1 MIPGRARNQ
10 QFFFFA
16 GRISYLTHEISS
28 SDERASL
35 FPAARP
41 SPRELNSSPLAPT
54 LLLAVAERS
63 RAGWQKWTLG
73 FGFSWKNKAVIV
85 AWPFPRACPEAWLL
99 VEGAEPDGH
108 IPRARDTLGG
118 GGEPLPTCRARAV
131 SVRSDSADSQ
141 SGFSSQG
148 ALGFLWETEDI
159 PEPRAGCEDAPSHP
173 SSLGSPVVQ
182 RNKIRSHLN

>member
-1 MIPGRARNQ
+1 MKCNRHPIVASRSHPPYLDSSATFSFSILPGNDTGKGPESAV
-10 QFFFFA
+10 FFFFA

-41 SPRELNSSPLAPT
+41 SPRELNSSPLAHT

-85 AWPFPRACPEAWLL
+85 AWLFPRACPEAWLL
-99 VEGAEPDGH
+99 VEGAELDGH

-118 GGEPLPTCRARAV
+118 GGASAHLP
-131 SVRSDSADSQ
+131 SQ
-141 SGFSSQG
+141 SCLCPVRLSRF
-148 ALGFLWETEDI
+148 
-159 PEPRAGCEDAPSHP
+159 PERVFFPGCFGVFMGDGGHP
-173 SSLGSPVVQ
+173 
-182 RNKIRSHLN
+182 